1 MFLRLMQNFFSLLR
15 KIAGTRVSP
24 WLLLAGTAALFA
36 YAFYFSFPDSVF
48 PITFFE
54 RKAFLAKITRC
65 FLGTTVWL
73 TLFFAVLSQLR
84 FALRIPLTLCLFVP
98 ATFFAYIGWVY
109 GVYFGSK
116 VLALDIAET
125 HWEEARQFIGAAEIA
140 LCIACL
146 VSAIFFAWFLG
157 KIHLRIR
164 YRKTALVAM
173 ILFLCLMKNSQTAL
187 PLRQILDPMSA
198 GLETKKSFNATK
210 KSFNATETDNSILNA
225 LLKLESDPQTLAR
238 ERSRAEK
245 NAPLVFLHLGE
256 SVRADHAP
264 FNGYARDTMPRMR
277 KEYEEGRLISFPR
290 CVSFSNGTRFSV
302 LGIMTPA
309 EVLDPVIRGG
319 SFVPALKES
328 GVRTVAFYSSMPPDL
343 LASMHDISL
352 AAICRNFDKTKTTR
366 RTSDALVP
374 AITAQISKAKAPEF
388 FLYYGEGSH
397 VPFKNYDK
405 IKFSRFGNAGD
416 SKFDACVADYDN
428 TIFATDDFCGNVIDA
443 LREKD
448 AVYIYVSDHGQEINE
463 KAPFFTRSFRSRDV
477 RHVLF
482 FIWCSESFKREH
494 PEKWRALCE
503 NRERLGVV
511 SHDFVYHTVLG
522 LYGVKTP
529 HSKECFDLFSP
540 NAQPFPTEMPEAKGM
555 DSISFEGEK
564 KAIRWVKQKSSS

>member
-1 MFLRLMQNFFSLLR
+1 MLFRLMRKIFSLLR
-15 KIAGTRVSP
+15 EIAGTRVFP

-36 YAFYFSFPDSVF
+36 YVFYYSLPDDVLLNTLS
-48 PITFFE
+48 E
-54 RKAFLAKITRC
+54 AGALKKTRL

-98 ATFFAYIGWVY
+98 ATFFAYVGWF
-109 GVYFGSK
+109 FGLSFTSP
-116 VLALDIAET
+116 VLALDLAET

-140 LCIACL
+140 LCVACL
-146 VSAIFFAWFLG
+146 VSAILFARFLG

-164 YRKTALVAM
+164 YRKTALVVM
-173 ILFLCLMKNSQTAL
+173 ILFLCLMKNSKTAM
-187 PLRQILDPMSA
+187 PLRQILVPMSIVL
-198 GLETKKSFNATK
+198 GKSRRLDA
-210 KSFNATETDNSILNA
+210 TDNSLLKA
-225 LLKLESDPQTLAR
+225 LSKLESYPQTLAR

-245 NAPLVFLHLGE
+245 NAPLVFLHIGE

-264 FNGYARDTMPRMR
+264 FNGYVRDTMPRMR
-277 KEYEEGRLISFPR
+277 KECEEGRLVSFPR
-290 CVSFSNGTRFSV
+290 CVSFSNATRFSV

-328 GVRTVAFYSSMPPDL
+328 GVRTVAFFSAMLPDSFL
-343 LASMHDISL
+343 SRHDVPL
-352 AAICRNFDKTKTTR
+352 AAICRNFDETKTTR
-366 RTSDALVP
+366 RTSDTLVS
-374 AITAQISKAKAPEF
+374 AITARISETDAPEF

-397 VPFKNYDK
+397 LPFKNYNK
-405 IKFSRFGNAGD
+405 EKFSRFGNADD
-416 SKFDACVADYDN
+416 SPFDMRVADYDN

-443 LREKD
+443 LRDKN
-448 AVYIYVSDHGQEINE
+448 AVYIYVSDHGQEINGNS
-463 KAPFFTRSFRSRDV
+463 PFFPRPFRSRSV

-511 SHDFVYHTVLG
+511 SHDFVYHSVLG
-522 LYGVKTP
+522 LYGVETP
-529 HSKECFDLFSP
+529 HSKERLDLFSP
-540 NAQPFPTEMPEAKGM
+540 NAQAFPTEMPEAEKM
-555 DSISFEGEK
+555 DSISFENEK
-564 KAIRWVKQKSSS
+564 EAIRWASPSS